1 MNLFDELQIRD
12 IKLRNRLVVSP
23 MCQYSST
30 DGFANDWHLVHLG
43 SRAVGGASLIFTEAC
58 AVSPEAR
65 ISPQDLG
72 IYKDDHV
79 EFLSR
84 ITGFLRTQG
93 ALPGIQ
99 LAHAGRKGSTRAPWN
114 PGPFVTEAEGGWKP
128 VAPSAITF
136 APTNYAPPTA
146 LDEKGI
152 QKVVNDFAAAAVRAQ
167 RAGFAII
174 EIHSAHGYLLHEF
187 LSPLSNQRTDSYG
200 GSFENRTRL
209 VREVTTAIRRVW
221 PEKNPLFIRISST
234 DWVEGGWDIDQSVAL
249 ATQLAP
255 LGVDLIDCSSG
266 GNTPDAKIP
275 VGPGYQVGFAER
287 IRRETGMMTGAVGMI
302 TTAAEASAILS
313 EEKADLVIMA
323 RQFLR
328 DPYFPLHVA
337 QELGFPASWPEQYL
351 RAAGHGTPKREPVP
365 LAAKAP
371 LV

>member
-1 MNLFDELQIRD
+1 
-12 IKLRNRLVVSP
+12 
-23 MCQYSST
+23 MCQYSSI

-58 AVSPEAR
+58 AVSPEGR

-72 IYKDDHV
+72 IWKDDHI

-99 LAHAGRKGSTRAPWN
+99 LAHAGRKGSTRPPFC
-114 PGPFVTEAEGGWKP
+114 PGPYLTEADGGWKP

-136 APTNYAPPTA
+136 APANYAPPTA

-152 QKVVNDFAAAAVRAQ
+152 QKVIKDFADAAVRAQ
-167 RAGFAII
+167 RAGFSVI

-200 GSFENRTRL
+200 GSFENRTRI
-209 VREVTTAIRRVW
+209 VREVVTAIRSVW

-234 DWVEGGWDIDQSVAL
+234 DWVKGGWDIDQSVAL

-266 GNTPDAKIP
+266 GNTPHAEIP

-302 TTAAEASAILS
+302 SSAAQASAILS
-313 EEKADLVIMA
+313 EEKADVVIMA

-337 QELGFPASWPEQYL
+337 QELGFPTSWPEQYL
-351 RAAGHGTPKREPVP
+351 RAAAPGTPKREPIQ
-365 LAAKAP
+365 LAQKAP

>member
-1 MNLFDELQIRD
+1 MNLFDQLQIRD
-12 IKLRNRLVVSP
+12 LKLRNRIVVSP

-43 SRAVGGASLIFTEAC
+43 SRAVGGAAVVFTEAC
-58 AVSPEAR
+58 AVSPEGR

-72 IYKDDHV
+72 IYKDDHI

-99 LAHAGRKGSTRAPWN
+99 LAHAGRKASTRVPWA
-114 PGPFVTEAEGGWKP
+114 PGPFITEAEGGWKP
-128 VAPSAITF
+128 VAPSALTF

-146 LDEKGI
+146 LDQQGI
-152 QKVVNDFAAAAVRAQ
+152 QKVIADFSSAAVRAKQ
-167 RAGFAII
+167 AGFAVA

-200 GSFENRTRL
+200 GSFDNRIRL
-209 VREVTTAIRRVW
+209 LCEVVSAVRKVW
-221 PEKNPLFIRISST
+221 PEKYPLFVRISST
-234 DWVEGGWDIDQSVAL
+234 DWVEGGWDIAQSIAL
-249 ATQLAP
+249 ANQLAP

-275 VGPGYQVGFAER
+275 VAPLYQVDFAER
-287 IRRETGMMTGAVGMI
+287 IRRDTNLMTGAVGMI
-302 TTAAEASAILS
+302 TTTAEASAIIARS
-313 EEKADLVIMA
+313 QADLVIMA

-328 DPYFPLHVA
+328 DPYFPLHA
-337 QELGFPASWPEQYL
+337 AAELGFPATYPAQYL
-351 RAAGHGTPKREPVP
+351 RAAPQGSPTREPISLP
-365 LAAKAP
+365 AATVAK
-371 LV
+371 